1 MLKIDQMIIKSA
13 NYIASYPNFKLCP
26 KADRPEY
33 AFIGRS
39 NVGKS
44 SLINMLCNQRGLA
57 RTSGKPG
64 KTQSINYFDINEEWY
79 LVDLP
84 GYGYAHTP
92 KNIRQNWRKMI
103 EDYMTNR
110 LSMQC
115 AFLLIDSAVPPQEA
129 DLEFADWMGANQIP
143 FALVFTKTDRKKA
156 KKNSDYLEQFQKEF
170 MKNWESFPPYF
181 ISSANTQA
189 GREDILAFI
198 EDINLR
204 FSEQEL

>member
-1 MLKIDQMIIKSA
+1 MIIESA
-13 NYIASYPNFKLCP
+13 TYIASYPNYKLCP
-26 KADRPEY
+26 KANRPEY

-44 SLINMLCNQRGLA
+44 SLINMLCRQKGLA
-57 RTSGKPG
+57 HTSGKPG
-64 KTQSINYFDINEEWY
+64 KTQSINYFDINKEWY

-103 EDYMTNR
+103 EEYMIQR

-115 AFLLIDSAVPPQEA
+115 AFLLIDSCVPPQEV

-143 FALVFTKTDRKKA
+143 FVIVFTKTDRKKA
-156 KKNSDYLEQFQKEF
+156 KKNADYLEQFQKEF
-170 MKNWESFPPYF
+170 MKNWETFPPYF
-181 ISSANTQA
+181 VSSANTKE
-189 GREDILAFI
+189 GREEILAFI
-198 EDINLR
+198 DDINQQFQL
-204 FSEQEL
+204 EQE